1 MAKLLLSLLFSTA
14 IILSANA
21 QWKVGLHFSPTFS
34 SGDFKEQSNGVDFY
48 GFNFEGAY
56 RIKESPIVVGAAFG
70 YSLYG
75 SQLDKSSYID
85 NSGQTMRVRTNNNM
99 VSNRLFVRLQPNWSF
114 FVLPYIEAAA
124 GYNFL
129 YTRET
134 VRPRRAS
141 EVLDAETLH
150 NSSAFIYGF
159 GGGLAIP
166 IPNTLLSIDLRANY
180 FTGQQTSYLTKNDI
194 FWNADTEILELNP
207 RTSTTDMLMFQIG
220 LRIDID

>member
-1 MAKLLLSLLFSTA
+1 MAKLLLSLLFSTV

-21 QWKVGLHFSPTFS
+21 QWQVGLHFSPTFS